1 MKKKVIV
8 VTISI
13 PKKVLLSHSQILGR
27 HTKVKNQFNAMNI
40 KTRFVNVSIVSEAR
54 DISVFK
60 ATKNVLDRLELFR
73 FPGEGTA
80 LSNKRNHIRI
90 SSLNMSQTMVLVIC
104 MITIIELTDRTA
116 QWRD

>member
-1 MKKKVIV
+1 MSIAITKTLESKTKVDATQGSVVLDHEITLSVKKKVIV

-13 PKKVLLSHSQILGR
+13 PKKMLLSHSQILGR
-27 HTKVKNQFNAMNI
+27 HTKVKNQFNAMNR

-80 LSNKRNHIRI
+80 L
-90 SSLNMSQTMVLVIC
+90 
-104 MITIIELTDRTA
+104 E
-116 QWRD
+116 

>member
-1 MKKKVIV
+1 
-8 VTISI
+8 
-13 PKKVLLSHSQILGR
+13 
-27 HTKVKNQFNAMNI
+27 MNR

-80 LSNKRNHIRI
+80 LSNKRTHIRI
-90 SSLNMSQTMVLVIC
+90 SSLNMSEYGTGDLYDNNNRIDRSNGTMEGLMLVTALEKHKIH
-104 MITIIELTDRTA
+104 LTE
-116 QWRD
+116 